1 MHMSRGSCSLLRAGL
16 VKMSAFKEHLFTAVW
31 PAHMLTASIG
41 GQISCN
47 HQPLVSKGPAGAE
60 RPPQGNWV

>member
-1 MHMSRGSCSLLRAGL
+1 
-16 VKMSAFKEHLFTAVW
+16 MSAFKEHLFTSVW
-31 PAHMLTASIG
+31 AAHMLTASIG

-47 HQPLVSKGPAGAE
+47 HEPLVSKGPAGAE